1 VPQSG
6 DANGNFQTLKTPL
19 LKFAQSQIRLRANP
33 PAQGSVM
40 LFEAGT
46 PIATDF
52 LGLALTRQPVL
63 LPKTL
68 HAFAAD
74 AKTPA
79 NVAGAF
85 PMFPRRNDPLSQILT

>member
-40 LFEAGT
+40 LFQAGAPVT
-46 PIATDF
+46 TDLF
-52 LGLALTRQPVL
+52 GAALASLTIL
-63 LPKTL
+63 FPKAL
-68 HAFAAD
+68 HTFAAD